1 MIFRCLGLSYRLVA
15 CLMFTCTFVVAE
27 DRNSWQQ
34 PERVVND
41 LTIKPGTRI
50 ADIGCGDGY
59 FSLRLAKSTGEKGL
73 VFAVEINAKAL
84 DTLRKKAEQERLTNV
99 VTVVSEPTDTKLQP
113 ECADMLF
120 ICDVLHEVPA
130 AQRLPLVKNAVQA
143 LKPGGYFYLLDYRKS
158 KDVKFDPYDKLI
170 PRDDLVKICTDTG
183 LRLDAEFHYLKYQV
197 FFRFQKPVN

>member
-1 MIFRCLGLSYRLVA
+1 
-15 CLMFTCTFVVAE
+15 MFTCTFVVAE